1 MPRTKQTERTKVLL
15 VDDHPL
21 VRQALRE
28 TLSREP
34 DMAVCGEAEDRDG
47 TLAAIE
53 ALRPDLA
60 IVDLGLKNSDGIRL
74 IQDIHDQHPR
84 IFMLVLS
91 MHDESLYAERA
102 IRAGASGYISKQ
114 EAPQRIMQAV
124 RTVLS
129 GEIYWGEK
137 VAAQIASKVAR
148 SVRRPNDLPANVLSE
163 REMQVFE
170 LIGSGVATSGIAA
183 MLHIGVSTV
192 ETHRTRIREKMNL
205 KDAGELLQAAI
216 RWNVAKGHCCELPA
230 GEAKPANP
238 PVRRQG
244 GGNK

>member
-1 MPRTKQTERTKVLL
+1 MPRTNQTDRTRVLL

-21 VRQALRE
+21 VRNALKE

-34 DMAVCGEAEDRDG
+34 DLAVCGEAEDRDG

-53 ALRPDLA
+53 AGRPDLA

-74 IQDIHDQHPR
+74 IQDIHERYPR
-84 IFMLVLS
+84 MLMLVLS

-114 EAPQRIMQAV
+114 EAPPKIMQAV

-137 VAAQIASKVAR
+137 VAAQVASKVAR
-148 SVRRPNDLPANVLSE
+148 SARRPNNLPPNVLSE
-163 REMQVFE
+163 RELQVFE
-170 LIGSGVATSGIAA
+170 LIGSGASTAAIAA
-183 MLHIGVSTV
+183 VLHIDVSTV
-192 ETHRTRIREKMNL
+192 ETYRTRIKEKMNL

-216 RWNVAKGHCCELPA
+216 RWNVAKGHCCELPSTKDA
-230 GEAKPANP
+230 AAKPST
-238 PVRRQG
+238 RR
-244 GGNK
+244 